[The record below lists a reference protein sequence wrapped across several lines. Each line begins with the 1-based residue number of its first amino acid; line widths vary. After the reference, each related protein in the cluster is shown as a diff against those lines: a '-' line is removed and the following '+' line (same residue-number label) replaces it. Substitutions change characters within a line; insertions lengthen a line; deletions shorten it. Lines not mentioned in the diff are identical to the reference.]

1 MDECP
6 SLKIFYELYLF
17 TIALF
22 SLCRISLDEVRLC
35 TIRSSSLSCL
45 SVYKWQKKPW
55 FEGNS
60 AAGASPAAAAAELR
74 GARSAWY
81 LLTHCPSSPT
91 PYGDMRQLFHKSHN
105 PADHL
110 RAVNLCKETM
120 ILSDESLARLGFWFS
135 VLPLW
140 FILRR
145 RVKKWG
151 AVTDLTELYHSSA
164 DVWHLF
170 YFLYF

>member
-1 MDECP
+1 M
-6 SLKIFYELYLF
+6 SWYLF

-22 SLCRISLDEVRLC
+22 SVCRIFLDEGRLW
-35 TIRSSSLSCL
+35 TIHSSSLSCL
-45 SVYKWQKKPW
+45 SVYKWQKKPR

-60 AAGASPAAAAAELR
+60 AAGASAAAAGAELS

-81 LLTHCPSSPT
+81 LLTHCPSSPA
-91 PYGDMRQLFHKSHN
+91 PYSDIRQLYHKSHD

-120 ILSDESLARLGFWFS
+120 LLSDESLDRLGFWLS

-145 RVKKWG
+145 RV
-151 AVTDLTELYHSSA
+151 
-164 DVWHLF
+164 
-170 YFLYF
+170 